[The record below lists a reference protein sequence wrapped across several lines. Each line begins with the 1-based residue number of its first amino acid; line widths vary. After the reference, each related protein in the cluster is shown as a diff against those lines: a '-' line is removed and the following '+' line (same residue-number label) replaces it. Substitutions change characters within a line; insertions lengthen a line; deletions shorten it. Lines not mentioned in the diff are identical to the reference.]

1 MNMTDKEF
9 HKQMKIDKLVK
20 KLNEYTALYDE
31 GHPAISD
38 KEWDDMYFELF
49 ELEQECNYY
58 PSNSPTQKIKYDI
71 LNQLKKV
78 KHNHPMLSLQKTQSI
93 DEINDFIGDK
103 EHIIMLKVDGLTCSL
118 VYENGKLISAETRGD
133 GEIGEDIF
141 HNIMTVKNVP
151 KKIPYTGRLVVDG
164 EIICK
169 INDFAPFSEQ
179 FKNPRNFA
187 AGTIRLLDPK
197 VCEKRNLSFIAWDV
211 IECEKELNKLNQKM
225 AFLIENYFET
235 VPFSIVHDFNEK
247 TIEEFKQIAIKN
259 NIPIDG
265 LVVKYNDC
273 KYYESLGRTDHHFRG
288 GIAFKFY
295 DEVYKTELLDI
306 EWTMG
311 RTGVL
316 TPVAI
321 FRPIEIDGCTVTRAS
336 MHNVSIMKELM
347 GRFGPYLGQ
356 KLEVFKANQIIPQIK
371 SADQSEYETLFFIEH
386 PNIEYPTQCPIC
398 GGTTEIH
405 ENISGTQE
413 MLCMNP
419 QCEGKLIN
427 KLDHFCGKKGLDI
440 KGLSKA
446 TLEKLID
453 WGWIKSYKDIFT
465 LYEHEEEWTKKS
477 GFGVKSVKNIL
488 MAIQEG
494 KNCSLDRF
502 IAALGIPLIGS
513 RAAQDLDK
521 QFCTWSNF
529 INAIEKNFKFYDMP
543 NFGWEMHN
551 SIVNFDYTEAI
562 ELADTY
568 VNISISEHGLS
579 EETAAAVEGKTFV
592 VTGKLTFY
600 KNRDEIKA
608 VIEKNGGKV
617 VGSISGKTDYLINN
631 DINSTSSKN
640 LSAKKLNIPIISEDE
655 FLMMLEH

>member
-1 MNMTDKEF
+1 
-9 HKQMKIDKLVK
+9 
-20 KLNEYTALYDE
+20 
-31 GHPAISD
+31 
-38 KEWDDMYFELF
+38 
-49 ELEQECNYY
+49 
-58 PSNSPTQKIKYDI
+58 
-71 LNQLKKV
+71 
-78 KHNHPMLSLQKTQSI
+78 
-93 DEINDFIGDK
+93 
-103 EHIIMLKVDGLTCSL
+103 
-118 VYENGKLISAETRGD
+118 
-133 GEIGEDIF
+133 
-141 HNIMTVKNVP
+141 
-151 KKIPYTGRLVVDG
+151 
-164 EIICK
+164 
-169 INDFAPFSEQ
+169 
-179 FKNPRNFA
+179 
-187 AGTIRLLDPK
+187 
-197 VCEKRNLSFIAWDV
+197 
-211 IECEKELNKLNQKM
+211 M

-235 VPFSIVHDFNEK
+235 VPFSIVNDFNEK
-247 TIEEFKQIAIKN
+247 TIEEFKQIAVKN

-288 GIAFKFY
+288 GIEFKFY
-295 DEVYKTELLDI
+295 DEVYETELLDI

-371 SADQSEYETLFFIEH
+371 SADQSEHETLFFIEH
-386 PNIEYPTQCPIC
+386 PNIEYPKQCPIC

-419 QCEGKLIN
+419 QCAGKLIN
-427 KLDHFCGKKGLDI
+427 RLDHFCGKKGLDI

-453 WGWIKSYKDIFT
+453 WDWVKSYKDIFT

-529 INAIEKNFKFYDMP
+529 INAIETNFKFYDMP

-568 VNISISEHGLS
+568 VNVSISEHSLPK
-579 EETAAAVEGKTFV
+579 ETAAAVEGKTFV
-592 VTGKLTFY
+592 VTGKLAFY

-631 DINSTSSKN
+631 DIDSTSSKN

-655 FLMMLEH
+655 FLMMLER

>member
-9 HKQMKIDKLVK
+9 HKQTKIDKLVK

-58 PSNSPTQKIKYDI
+58 PSDSPTQKIKYDI

-169 INDFAPFSEQ
+169 INDFVPFSEQ

-247 TIEEFKQIAIKN
+247 TIEEFKQIAVKN

-273 KYYESLGRTDHHFRG
+273 KYYESLGHTDHHFRG

-295 DEVYKTELLDI
+295 DEVYETELLDI

-371 SADQSEYETLFFIEH
+371 SADQSEHETLFFIEH
-386 PNIEYPTQCPIC
+386 PNIEYPKQCPIC

-427 KLDHFCGKKGLDI
+427 RLDHFCGKKGLDI

-529 INAIEKNFKFYDMP
+529 INAIETNFKFYDMP

-568 VNISISEHGLS
+568 VNVSISEHSLP

-631 DINSTSSKN
+631 DIDSTSSKN

-655 FLMMLEH
+655 FLMMLER